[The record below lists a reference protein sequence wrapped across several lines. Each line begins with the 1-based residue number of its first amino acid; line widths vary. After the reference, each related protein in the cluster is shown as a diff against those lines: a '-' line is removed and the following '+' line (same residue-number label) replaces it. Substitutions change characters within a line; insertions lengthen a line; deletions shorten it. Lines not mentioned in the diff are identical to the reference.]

1 MEASPQKMN
10 NGGGPTFQPYQQQQQ
25 SSSSAQASEDPW
37 FEQQNSPMSS
47 GTANQPLYGGFNNT
61 MGMGGGGGGGPS
73 SYGAANVQVPIMSG
87 LDEYDYDNEPP
98 LLEELGIRFDHIWSK
113 TQAVVNPTKK
123 LRDDIFEDADLA
135 GPLFF
140 CLILGSCLLL
150 AGKVHF
156 GYIYGFSM
164 FGCLGMHMI
173 VNLLHTK
180 VNLLD
185 YVLISV
191 PDRFIGSGP

>member
-1 MEASPQKMN
+1 
-10 NGGGPTFQPYQQQQQ
+10 
-25 SSSSAQASEDPW
+25 
-37 FEQQNSPMSS
+37 
-47 GTANQPLYGGFNNT
+47 
-61 MGMGGGGGGGPS
+61 MGGGT
-73 SYGAANVQVPIMSG
+73 YGAANVQVPMMTG
-87 LDEYDYDNEPP
+87 LDEFDYDNEPP

-180 VNLLD
+180 VTKC
-185 YVLISV
+185 VGFWFILISHFSSCFLLV
-191 PDRFIGSGP
+191 FPTLYPYLFISLLPHPLPTD